1 MICIEVPNYYLTL
14 ALDMPVSYMKNANPR
29 YTNRHLRRGGGG
41 RKSTIKYLTMKRRLD
56 ERWSAHEPEVGA
68 NELIASGH
76 TPSRN
81 DTQPHIRRWSASVGR
96 RYSKR
101 SGKKRR
107 TTSPHWLETIGL

>member
-1 MICIEVPNYYLTL
+1 
-14 ALDMPVSYMKNANPR
+14 MKNANPR
-29 YTNRHLRRGGGG
+29 YTNRRLRRGGGG

-76 TPSRN
+76 TPTHK
-81 DTQPHIRRWSASVGR
+81 DTPYIRRWSASVGR

-107 TTSPHWLETIGL
+107 DYLPSLASN